1 MKLGGVYTELYNTQF
16 KKVDED
22 GLVRGAADAEPDET
36 AARSDESAVQS
47 DESAAQEF
55 SANADLP
62 L

>member
-1 MKLGGVYTELYNTQF
+1 MQKMSDLVCPA
-16 KKVDED
+16 VDED

-36 AARSDESAVQS
+36 AARSDESAAQS

-62 L
+62 F